1 MLKGNVSKNIQAMIY
16 TEIHG
21 SNLNNVI
28 FDNDQIWIKSM
39 FRWWWIQKLFKI
51 IPKNKK
57 FKARILSLNCLW
69 LLTTL

>member
-1 MLKGNVSKNIQAMIY
+1 MLKGNVSINIQAMIY

-28 FDNDQIWIKSM
+28 FDNDQIWIKSI
-39 FRWWWIQKLFKI
+39 FREWWIQKLFKI